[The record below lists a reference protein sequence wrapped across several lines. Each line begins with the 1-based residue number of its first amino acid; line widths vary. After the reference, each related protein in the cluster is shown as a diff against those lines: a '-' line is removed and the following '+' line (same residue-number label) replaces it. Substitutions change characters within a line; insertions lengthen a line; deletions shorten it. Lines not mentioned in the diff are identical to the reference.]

1 MQNRDP
7 KRVKLR
13 SVASWSRGHRK
24 RVAYSVQRTLRCQSD
39 CLWEHLLI
47 LIMFLPILLPR
58 LGERH
63 SHVGF
68 SAFFGLRR
76 LGRRHDL
83 FHSRAQIRQAARSQH
98 RLEYSTGHLDHRR
111 LSHLGDRLAPFF
123 IDGNGRSNRADGGSG
138 NLCQPLISN
147 GARAIAG

>member
-1 MQNRDP
+1 MRNRGA

-13 SVASWSRGHRK
+13 SVARWSRGRRE
-24 RVAYSVQRTLRCQSD
+24 RVAYSVQRLVDAKVIVFR
-39 CLWEHLLI
+39 EHLLI

-58 LGERH
+58 LGEGH

-68 SAFFGLRR
+68 SAFFRLRR
-76 LGRRHDL
+76 LGRRYDL
-83 FHSRAQIRQAARSQH
+83 FHSRAQIRQPARSQH
-98 RLEYSTGHLDHRR
+98 RLEYSNGHLDHRR